1 MKIFQPAAALLTAVS
16 VLIPHGWAQLSGT
29 VGPTTST
36 ASKAA
41 KKICNVL
48 NYGAKADQSTDLG
61 PALLAAFNA
70 CLTGGIGQQ
79 YKSNL

>member
-1 MKIFQPAAALLTAVS
+1 MKFRKSLLATFVAFACFSYNAVD
-16 VLIPHGWAQLSGT
+16 AQLSGS

-41 KKICNVL
+41 KKTCNVL
-48 NYGAKADQSTDLG
+48 NYGATASTSSDLG

-70 CLTGGIGQQ
+70 CKTGGIG
-79 YKSNL
+79 K

>member
-1 MKIFQPAAALLTAVS
+1 MKFVRCIQGVVTTAI
-16 VLIPHGWAQLSGT
+16 VLATGCSAQLSGA

-48 NYGAKADQSTDLG
+48 DYGAKADQSTDLG
-61 PALLAAFNA
+61 LGLLAAFNA
-70 CLTGGIGQQ
+70 CKTGGIGEL
-79 YKSNL
+79 SLLS